1 MKGEHFKLGLFVVAS
16 TGLLVLML
24 LLLGVFA
31 RFKPSVRFETYFFEN
46 IQGLRPGAA
55 VRYRGLQLGTVR
67 RVGFATADYDE
78 AQLDSSGVFGQAILV
93 EMDIEPA
100 SLAQADVDRAQI
112 AASVERGLRTRLTA
126 SGLGGPTSIEI
137 NFLDPVRFP
146 APTLPWTPDDIFIP
160 SAPSTIKSLLT
171 SLETILN
178 DVDET
183 QLVSKLADLAGI
195 GSDLSALV
203 SGLEDSSLLDSL
215 NASLEA
221 LRLASNDARALLTDE
236 RIGDLLDDT
245 SVTLADVRAVIADGR
260 DEIGPLI
267 ENLLAMADALEGAA
281 GSLDGLV
288 TSVETT
294 DLIPQLASL
303 ADALGPA
310 GRDLSDLAGR
320 LDRLIAS
327 NDAGIADTIR
337 SLRRV
342 ALQLESLLEQA
353 EADPSR
359 FIFGQPP
366 PRRTPG
372 GAP

>member
-1 MKGEHFKLGLFVVAS
+1 M
-16 TGLLVLML
+16 
-24 LLLGVFA
+24 
-31 RFKPSVRFETYFFEN
+31 
-46 IQGLRPGAA
+46 
-55 VRYRGLQLGTVR
+55 
-67 RVGFATADYDE
+67 
-78 AQLDSSGVFGQAILV
+78 IL
-93 EMDIEPA
+93 
-100 SLAQADVDRAQI
+100 ADV
-112 AASVERGLRTRLTA
+112 E
-126 SGLGGPTSIEI
+126 
-137 NFLDPVRFP
+137 
-146 APTLPWTPDDIFIP
+146 
-160 SAPSTIKSLLT
+160 
-171 SLETILN
+171 
-178 DVDET
+178 ET
-183 QLVSKLADLAGI
+183 QLVSKLADLAAI

-221 LRLASNDARALLTDE
+221 LRLASNDARALLTDK

-267 ENLLAMADALEGAA
+267 EDLLTMADALESAA
-281 GSLDGLV
+281 GSLGALS
-288 TSVETT
+288 TRVEAT

-372 GAP
+372 GDP